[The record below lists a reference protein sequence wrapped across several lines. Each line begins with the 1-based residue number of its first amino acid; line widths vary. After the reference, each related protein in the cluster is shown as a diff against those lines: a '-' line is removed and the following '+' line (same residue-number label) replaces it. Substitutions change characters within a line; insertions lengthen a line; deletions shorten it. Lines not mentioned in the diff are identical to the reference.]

1 MPKHI
6 KNHVIPFGQA
16 FFDKWKTDNVAVLAT
31 SMAYYALFSLFP
43 LLLVVLSVVGLV
55 LGDEDSVVRQ
65 SLQAVAGEDAA
76 PQVNADEQV
85 FAFIRQTISEDAASL
100 IETTLDRLNERGV
113 GASLIGFVA
122 LIFTASR
129 VFAALDKA
137 LQVIWNTESKED
149 GETGPAGVLDTA
161 IIIVQK
167 KLLAFG
173 LVLGCALLLMVALL
187 TGVVLSVVR
196 SYAPTLPGSEVI
208 WQVVYLL
215 VALALLTL
223 VFMLLFKYLPDTA
236 VSWGDVWF
244 GALLTAVL
252 FTLLVNLSSFVI
264 GRSDYQAYGAIGSS
278 MTLMLWVFLSS
289 QVLFLGA
296 EFTQVYAHM
305 YGSRQPG
312 QPAPDL
318 NAPEALAAVAQARLA
333 ALVLGQQPGA
343 QAPRVG
349 GFTHP
354 RPRLAPLAQTGQ
366 GIVVAA
372 GVGALMGALA
382 TLTVSI
388 GVVVGG
394 VRRVLRM
401 FRVPE

>member
-1 MPKHI
+1 MIGHI

-16 FFDKWKTDNVAVLAT
+16 FLDKWKTDNVAVLGT

-65 SLQAVAGEDAA
+65 SLQVVAGEDAA
-76 PQVNADEQV
+76 PQVSADEQV
-85 FAFIRQTISEDAASL
+85 FAFIRQAISDDVAGQ
-100 IETTLDRLNERGV
+100 IETTLERLNERGV
-113 GASLIGFVA
+113 GASVIGFMA

-137 LQVIWNTESKED
+137 FQDIWDTKSEESGNT
-149 GETGPAGVLDTA
+149 GFVGTA
-161 IIIVQK
+161 LNIVQK

-187 TGVVLSVVR
+187 AGVVISVLR
-196 SYAPTLPGSEVI
+196 SYTPALPGSDLM
-208 WQVVYLL
+208 WQTAYPVVAM
-215 VALALLTL
+215 VLLTF
-223 VFMLLFKYLPDTA
+223 VFMLLFKYLPDTH

-252 FTLLVNLSSFVI
+252 FTLLVNLSSLVI

-312 QPAPDL
+312 QQPAAVDE
-318 NAPEALAAVAQARLA
+318 PEMLATVAQARLA
-333 ALVLGQQPGA
+333 ATVLGQQP
-343 QAPRVG
+343 PNPTRRTS

-354 RPRLAPLAQTGQ
+354 RPRFAPLAQTGQ

-394 VRRVLRM
+394 VRRVLRL

>member
-6 KNHVIPFGQA
+6 KSHVIPFGQA
-16 FFDKWKTDNVAVLAT
+16 FLDKWKADNVAVLGT
-31 SMAYYALFSLFP
+31 SIAYYALFSLFP

-55 LGDEDSVVRQ
+55 LGNENSVVRQ
-65 SLQAVAGEDAA
+65 SLQVVAGESPPA
-76 PQVNADEQV
+76 QVSADEQV
-85 FAFIRQTISEDAASL
+85 FAFIRQTISEEAAAQ

-122 LIFTASR
+122 LLFTASR
-129 VFAALDKA
+129 VFAGLDKA
-137 LQVIWNTESKED
+137 FQVIWETASEES
-149 GETGPAGVLDTA
+149 GAAGFVGTA
-161 IIIVQK
+161 LTVVQK

-187 TGVVLSVVR
+187 AGVVLSVLR
-196 SYAPTLPGSEVI
+196 SSAPTLPGSDMI

-223 VFMLLFKYLPDTA
+223 VFMLLFKYLPDTHVA
-236 VSWGDVWF
+236 WGDVWF

-252 FTLLVNLSSFVI
+252 FTLLVNLSSLVI
-264 GRSDYQAYGAIGSS
+264 SRSDYQAYGAIGSS

-305 YGSRQPG
+305 YGSRQRG
-312 QPAPDL
+312 QPAPD
-318 NAPEALAAVAQARLA
+318 PHEATTLATVAQSRLA
-333 ALVLGQQPGA
+333 AAVLGHQPGA
-343 QAPRVG
+343 TARPPGR
-349 GFTHP
+349 FTHP
-354 RPRLAPLAQTGQ
+354 RPRFAPLAQTGQ

-382 TLTVSI
+382 ALTVSI

-394 VRRVLRM
+394 VRRLLRM

>member
-16 FFDKWKTDNVAVLAT
+16 FLDKWKTDNVAVLAT

-76 PQVNADEQV
+76 PQVSADEQV
-85 FAFIRQTISEDAASL
+85 FAFIRQAISDDAAAQ

-137 LQVIWNTESKED
+137 FQVIWNTQSED
-149 GETGPAGVLDTA
+149 TGPSGFVGTA
-161 IIIVQK
+161 MNVVQK

-187 TGVVLSVVR
+187 AGVVLSVVR
-196 SYAPTLPGSEVI
+196 SYAPTLPGSEVV

-215 VALALLTL
+215 MALGLLTL

-312 QPAPDL
+312 QPAPDP
-318 NAPEALAAVAQARLA
+318 NHPEALAAVAQARLA
-333 ALVLGQQPGA
+333 AAVLGQQPA
-343 QAPRVG
+343 RSARPAS

-354 RPRLAPLAQTGQ
+354 RPRFAPLAQTGQ